1 MIMDNIRDT
10 ASSDGD
16 SMFKQLYSNKS
27 GTEDATGSYDKYELD
42 EQSGNKGFFAKG
54 DFSTSNASGGTYI
67 FMAFA

>member
-1 MIMDNIRDT
+1 MDNIRDT

-16 SMFKQLYSNKS
+16 SMYHQLYPNTS

-54 DFSTSNASGGTYI
+54 NFSTSNASNGTYI
-67 FMAFA
+67 YMAFA